1 MCKKYRFEGKIALNE
16 NDKELAIKSKWGV
29 FLFILLL
36 LTILIP
42 IIFVFVSILTAYNFS
57 VIDKYEIVCFIKT
70 SDLLFYLI
78 IICIFTIIISL
89 ILYFSLNYQNKLNL
103 LNKIIQDDR
112 FKELSSTVKKYDDK
126 GNLTEESSS
135 DQKAKVLIAA
145 IEAIKDL

>member
-78 IICIFTIIISL
+78 IICIL
-89 ILYFSLNYQNKLNL
+89 HCH
-103 LNKIIQDDR
+103 
-112 FKELSSTVKKYDDK
+112 
-126 GNLTEESSS
+126 
-135 DQKAKVLIAA
+135 
-145 IEAIKDL
+145 